1 MPTRRI
7 LEVIIVAGIL
17 MRPAFGVI
25 HLWSLKTLN
34 TTEEGSFMHGVA
46 EIATVLV

>member
-1 MPTRRI
+1 M
-7 LEVIIVAGIL
+7 IVAGIL

-34 TTEEGSFMHGVA
+34 TTSEGTILHGVA
-46 EIATVLV
+46 EIVTVLV

>member
-1 MPTRRI
+1 
-7 LEVIIVAGIL
+7 

-34 TTEEGSFMHGVA
+34 TAPEGTIMHGIA
-46 EIATVLV
+46 EVVTVLV